1 MYLVLKARFSTSI
14 VGWNKSGATLLSYVQ
29 LGKKSKEQNTLGW
42 LKKKKNV
49 KHISKLGQV

>member
-14 VGWNKSGATLLSYVQ
+14 DGWNKSGATLLSYVQ

-42 LKKKKNV
+42 LKKKKC
-49 KHISKLGQV
+49 KAYI

>member
-14 VGWNKSGATLLSYVQ
+14 DGWNKSGAMLLSYVQ

-42 LKKKKNV
+42 LKKIV
-49 KHISKLGQV
+49 KHISKLGQVP